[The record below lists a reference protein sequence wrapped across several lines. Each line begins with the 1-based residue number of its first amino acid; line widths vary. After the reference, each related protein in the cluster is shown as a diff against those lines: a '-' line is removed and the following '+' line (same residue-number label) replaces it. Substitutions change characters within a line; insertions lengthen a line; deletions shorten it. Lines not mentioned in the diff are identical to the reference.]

1 MKKEHVVIWVT
12 VFLLVGIWIGGNF
25 TRNLKSTGSKL
36 EEFFNYLELE
46 YVDTLDIEGLTEQAI
61 DDILS
66 SLDPHSTYIPLDDG
80 AEIAERM
87 QGGFT
92 GIGVEFMIYRDT
104 LVFLHVIENG
114 PASNYGIE
122 NGDRI
127 FAIDGDTLIG
137 PLLNNQEITSRIK
150 GPRKSYVD
158 LSIKR
163 GDSLLTVSVQ
173 RDLIPIQSVY
183 SLPVHNGIGYVK
195 VDRFSETTHD
205 EFISKLK
212 DLDQRGMR
220 SVIIDLRD
228 NPGGYLHESVE
239 MADEFLKEGQNIVTT
254 RYRDGR
260 TSTSKATSGH
270 LFEDLPVHIIIN
282 EASASASEVFTGAL
296 QDHDRAAVYGN
307 TSFGK
312 GLVQED
318 KMLSDG
324 SKVRMTVAYYYTPS
338 GRSIQKPY
346 KENEVANEGVF
357 LSDTGRVLSISGG
370 IEPDVVLSKD
380 SISYF
385 WTFSFG
391 TMDAFAFDYIDRNR
405 AAYNAMLWENFSIQ
419 FKVDRSIIADFL
431 VFGGYGIAV
440 EDISQGDLNELESLL
455 KIALAKNQWGFDAYR
470 SLLLKRDGALL
481 QVYDFAARKLQ

>member
-1 MKKEHVVIWVT
+1 LKKEHVVIWVT

-92 GIGVEFMIYRDT
+92 GIGVEFIIYRDT

-150 GPRKSYVD
+150 GPRKSYVN

-163 GDSLLTVSVQ
+163 GDSLLTTSVQ
-173 RDLIPIQSVY
+173 RDLIPIESVY

-212 DLDQRGMR
+212 ELDQRGMR

-357 LSDTGRVLSISGG
+357 LSDTGRVLSTSGG

-405 AAYNAMLWENFSIQ
+405 AAYNAMLWENFSTQ
-419 FKVDRSIIADFL
+419 FKVDRSTIEDFL